1 MQSVY
6 GNGARWAALTPY
18 HTFATQSQASVET
31 ILEDIYSPQ
40 KLSCIV
46 SEKVLGAGVKHD

>member
-1 MQSVY
+1 MQRVY
-6 GNGARWAALTPY
+6 GNGASGAALTPY

-31 ILEDIYSPQ
+31 ILEGIYSPQ